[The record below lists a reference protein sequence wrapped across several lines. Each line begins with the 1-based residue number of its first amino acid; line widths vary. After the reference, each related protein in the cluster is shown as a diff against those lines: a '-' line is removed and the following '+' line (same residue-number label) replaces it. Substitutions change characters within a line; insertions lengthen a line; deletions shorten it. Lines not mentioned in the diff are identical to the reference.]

1 MTPETAT
8 ELAQFQA
15 ATAPL
20 QSVRDATTERA
31 GVQLLVKRLDLTHPH
46 VSGNK
51 WYKLKYNLVA
61 ARQLGHQTLLT
72 FGGAYSN
79 HIYATAAA
87 GRLFGFRTIGLIR
100 GEAHLPL
107 NPVLQFATGRGMQ
120 IHYIDRQ
127 TYQQKHTDPFIQ
139 QLTAQFGHFYLL
151 PEGGSNALAVQGCA
165 EILADL
171 PEPVD
176 YVCCACGTG
185 STLAGLLAGA
195 QANHLDQAQFVGFP
209 VLKGGDFLTSAIADL
224 VGKRA
229 ERLTLMTQYHFGGYA
244 KTKPPLQAFIAQFR
258 AQHAIP
264 LEPVYTGKLFYG
276 VYDLLQQGY
285 FFNGAKVLVVHSG
298 GIRG

>member
-1 MTPETAT
+1 MPETAT
-8 ELAQFQA
+8 ELAQFRA
-15 ATAPL
+15 APAPL
-20 QSVRDATTERA
+20 QSVRDAATERA
-31 GVQLLVKRLDLTHPH
+31 GVELLVKRLDLVHPY

-51 WYKLKYNLVA
+51 WYKLKYNLAA

-72 FGGAYSN
+72 FGGAFSN
-79 HIYATAAA
+79 HVYATAAA

-107 NPVLQFATGRGMQ
+107 NPVLQFAAGCGMQ
-120 IHYIDRQ
+120 LHYIDRQ

-139 QLTAQFGHFYLL
+139 QLTAQFGPFYLL

-171 PEPVD
+171 PAPVD

-195 QANHLDQAQFVGFP
+195 DANHLGQAQFLGFP
-209 VLKGGDFLTSAIADL
+209 VLKGGDFLASAIADL
-224 VGKRA
+224 VGKPV
-229 ERLTLMTQYHFGGYA
+229 ERLTLLTQYHFGGYA
-244 KTKPPLQAFIAQFR
+244 KTKPALQAFIAQFM
-258 AQHAIP
+258 AQHPIP